1 MCLIRTFFLTF
12 ATGLETNQ
20 KRTDMEISEKLMET
34 LEAIRKNTLLASKNV
49 LTLEDVVLLTGYS
62 IDRIRLLMHR
72 REIPYYKPN
81 GRKAFFDRKE
91 LDEWLKRNRV
101 TPVTESDADAILRD
115 YINNK

>member
-1 MCLIRTFFLTF
+1 MFFLTF

-20 KRTDMEISEKLMET
+20 KRTDMDISEKLLET
-34 LEAIRKNTLLASKNV
+34 LEAIKKNTLLASKNV

-91 LDEWLKRNRV
+91 LEEWLKRNKV
-101 TPVTESDADAILRD
+101 VPVTESDADAILRD